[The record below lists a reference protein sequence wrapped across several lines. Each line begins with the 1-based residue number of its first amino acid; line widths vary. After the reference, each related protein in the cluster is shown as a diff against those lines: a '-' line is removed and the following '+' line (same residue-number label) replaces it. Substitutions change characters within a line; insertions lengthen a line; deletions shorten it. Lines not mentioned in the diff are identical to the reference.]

1 MLRHYILPTHEP
13 CQTRAYFF
21 FCVLFSL
28 ISFLNSG
35 KVIAQTPDNF
45 EIKLKQIEYI
55 DVNTKEHTCINA
67 TSSNSIL
74 NLSRNYNH
82 IFVAL
87 VDDPSIQYAYRVA
100 GETSLSQWK
109 NTGSEIH
116 LVGLS
121 RGDHELHIRGER
133 NGQFSSNIF
142 NTTSILRPL
151 FILLGGVFLFLSSWP

>member
-1 MLRHYILPTHEP
+1 MLRHYTLPTHEP

-28 ISFLNSG
+28 IISLNSG

-55 DVNTKEHTCINA
+55 DVNTKEHTYINA
-67 TSSNSIL
+67 NSSNSIL

-87 VDDPSIQYAYRVA
+87 DDDPSIQYAYRVT
-100 GETSLSQWK
+100 GESSLSQWK
-109 NTGSEIH
+109 NTGSEIM
-116 LVGLS
+116 
-121 RGDHELHIRGER
+121 
-133 NGQFSSNIF
+133 
-142 NTTSILRPL
+142 
-151 FILLGGVFLFLSSWP
+151 